1 MTLKEGHHS
10 ILASSLQPPGE
21 KNCLAD
27 ILMDKDEESHKDG
40 GGDVHDGDEYDGQGG
55 DVDEDDEHDGDGD
68 DDPRRVKAL
77 NV

>member
-27 ILMDKDEESHKDG
+27 ILMDKDEDDKDE

>member
-10 ILASSLQPPGE
+10 LLASSLQPSGE

-27 ILMDKDEESHKDG
+27 ILMDKDE

>member
-10 ILASSLQPPGE
+10 LLASSLQPSGE

-27 ILMDKDEESHKDG
+27 ILMDKDEDDKDG